1 VPNPPKRVLPVVAHD
16 AEDYVVT
23 MRLVGVLAARN
34 HGPPV
39 GSIAQ
44 YCDDITCALDWLFF
58 GI

>member
-1 VPNPPKRVLPVVAHD
+1 VVAHD

-44 YCDDITCALDWLFF
+44 YCDDVTCALDWLFF